1 MSALFSIKAEI
12 ESQLSPRFP
21 AAFGVKERPE
31 FSLLPTGIAALD
43 HFCGGV
49 PCGALTEIC
58 AHPAHSSGI
67 CSLLMSLL
75 KTTSADHFCA
85 FIDGSDAFNVR
96 WADALQVQ
104 LEHLLSAHPVP
115 DAAGAQA
122 ASDVIALLRELNAR
136 DLLIVAVSGGASA
149 LLPAPFSPITLTQK
163 GRTTDLLLKANCGFN
178 LVLLDLQ
185 DMPEKLV
192 RRVPLDVWYR
202 FRQTVE
208 QLKAALVITTP
219 APVTGAC
226 SALVLRL
233 QGAGAKWES
242 TTNPPQRHGDT
253 KEPKRSGDLVIG
265 GSGDRVIRPS
275 DSVERSLQEEHTH
288 NTTLEE
294 FCIDVEVNRRRDF
307 QKRSAV
313 ARLQFTASRSL

>member
-104 LEHLLSAHPVP
+104 LEHLLWVRCQDRSP
-115 DAAGAQA
+115 DKPLPGRLDQA
-122 ASDVIALLRELNAR
+122 LKA
-136 DLLIVAVSGGASA
+136 
-149 LLPAPFSPITLTQK
+149 
-163 GRTTDLLLKANCGFN
+163 TDLLLKANCGFN

>member
-1 MSALFSIKAEI
+1 MSAPFHVKAEI
-12 ESQLSPRFP
+12 ESQLSQRFP
-21 AAFGVKERPE
+21 AAFGVRQRPE

-58 AHPAHSSGI
+58 ANPAHSSGI

-75 KTTSADHFCA
+75 KTTSAEHFCA

-104 LEHLLSAHPVP
+104 LEHLLWVRCQERSP
-115 DAAGAQA
+115 DKPLPGRLDQA
-122 ASDVIALLRELNAR
+122 LKA
-136 DLLIVAVSGGASA
+136 
-149 LLPAPFSPITLTQK
+149 
-163 GRTTDLLLKANCGFN
+163 TDLLLKANCGFS

-192 RRVPLDVWYR
+192 RRIPLDVWYR
-202 FRQTVE
+202 FRQAVE

-219 APVTGAC
+219 VPVTGAC

-233 QGAGAKWES
+233 NGGEAVWKKTANQDDLISQPYSVSPCLRGGFES
-242 TTNPPQRHGDT
+242 NP
-253 KEPKRSGDLVIG
+253 
-265 GSGDRVIRPS
+265 
-275 DSVERSLQEEHTH
+275 H

>member
-1 MSALFSIKAEI
+1 MPASFSIKAEI
-12 ESQLSPRFP
+12 ESQLSQRFP
-21 AAFGVKERPE
+21 AAFGVRERPE
-31 FSLLPTGIAALD
+31 LSLLPTGIAALD

-58 AHPAHSSGI
+58 ANPAHSSGI

-75 KTTSADHFCA
+75 KTTSVEHFCA

-104 LEHLLSAHPVP
+104 LEHLLWVRCQDRSP
-115 DAAGAQA
+115 DKPLPGRLDQA
-122 ASDVIALLRELNAR
+122 LKA
-136 DLLIVAVSGGASA
+136 
-149 LLPAPFSPITLTQK
+149 
-163 GRTTDLLLKANCGFN
+163 TDLLLKANCGFS
-178 LVLLDLQ
+178 LVLLDLP

-202 FRQTVE
+202 FRQAVE

-219 APVTGAC
+219 APVTGTC

-233 QGAGAKWES
+233 SSGEATWEE
-242 TTNPPQRHGDT
+242 TEHPPRRHGDT
-253 KEPKRSGDLVIG
+253 EEIGSSGHRIIGSSKSSERYDRIDPQPKQKSLWSVAAPGRAD
-265 GSGDRVIRPS
+265 GSLR
-275 DSVERSLQEEHTH
+275 EEHTH

-294 FCIDVEVNRRRDF
+294 FCIDVEVNRRRDY
-307 QKRSAV
+307 QKRNAV

>member
-1 MSALFSIKAEI
+1 MSAPFSIKAEI
-12 ESQLSPRFP
+12 ESQLSQRFP
-21 AAFGVKERPE
+21 AAFGVRQRPE

-58 AHPAHSSGI
+58 ANPAHSSGI

-75 KTTSADHFCA
+75 KTASAEHFCA

-96 WADALQVQ
+96 WADASQVQ
-104 LEHLLSAHPVP
+104 LEHLLWVRCQERSP
-115 DAAGAQA
+115 DKPLPGRLDQA
-122 ASDVIALLRELNAR
+122 LKA
-136 DLLIVAVSGGASA
+136 
-149 LLPAPFSPITLTQK
+149 
-163 GRTTDLLLKANCGFN
+163 TDLLLKANCGFS

-202 FRQTVE
+202 FRQAVE
-208 QLKAALVITTP
+208 QLKAALVITAP
-219 APVTGAC
+219 VPVTGAC
-226 SALVLRL
+226 SALVLRMN
-233 QGAGAKWES
+233 GGEAVWKK
-242 TTNPPQRHGDT
+242 TTNPNDPMTRFPDLSRLAVGD
-253 KEPKRSGDLVIG
+253 PISQAYSVSPCLRG
-265 GSGDRVIRPS
+265 GFESHS
-275 DSVERSLQEEHTH
+275 HS
-288 NTTLEE
+288 TTLEE

-313 ARLQFTASRSL
+313 ARMHFTASRSL